1 MLELVGIGALGLA
14 AYYLAPSNVVSS
26 TKHSHLDDELREAWH
41 TGFLMSPNTS
51 NANSIRSEETA
62 VVRAPR
68 VSSRNAKIDAMR
80 TLAYYKQKND
90 IIAELGNGVNV
101 HINRGTLMPNNRQK
115 PGILI
120 LPSKEGYY
128 ENFKD
133 IPNATYDLDSGI
145 SGELMTSMFSRDQYG
160 TAGANPVAGRT
171 YDIPSALYG
180 ASNPWGAGGQLFVA
194 VGNEYR
200 TPEKLDN
207 RPVGILKKNPSQPL
221 EKMKKRVKFQ

>member
-14 AYYLAPSNVVSS
+14 AYYLAPST
-26 TKHSHLDDELREAWH
+26 TKPTRTNKLDDELREAWH

-51 NANSIRSEETA
+51 NADSIRSEETS

-68 VSSRNAKIDAMR
+68 VSSKNAKIDAMR

-120 LPSKEGYY
+120 LPSKEGYGDK
-128 ENFKD
+128 FRD

-160 TAGANPVAGRT
+160 TSGSNPVAGRS
-171 YDIPSALYG
+171 YVFPSALYNG
-180 ASNPWGAGGQLFVA
+180 TNPWGPGGQLFVA
-194 VGNEYR
+194 VGNEHR

-207 RPVGILKKNPSQPL
+207 RPLGILKKNPSQPL